1 MKFEKNLIKG
11 KLIKRYKRFL
21 ADIQLEDSHVITAH
35 CPNSGSMMGLLDEG
49 NDVYVWQSDN
59 PKRKLKY
66 SWELVQSNGTLVGIN
81 TMRPNYLV
89 KEAIEAGVIAELQ
102 GYPSLKMEVK
112 YGQKS
117 RLDMLLENSRKC
129 YVEVKNVTLVK
140 GDIALFPDSVTS
152 RGAKHLDELLHI
164 IREGNRAVVVFVVQR
179 EDAVK
184 FVPAIKIDP
193 VFSGKLKDVLS
204 EGVEALAYQAVVSKT
219 EIKIVRKLPVSV

>member
-1 MKFEKNLIKG
+1 
-11 KLIKRYKRFL
+11 
-21 ADIQLEDSHVITAH
+21 
-35 CPNSGSMMGLLDEG
+35 
-49 NDVYVWQSDN
+49 
-59 PKRKLKY
+59 
-66 SWELVQSNGTLVGIN
+66 
-81 TMRPNYLV
+81 
-89 KEAIEAGVIAELQ
+89 
-102 GYPSLKMEVK
+102 
-112 YGQKS
+112 
-117 RLDMLLENSRKC
+117 MLLENSRKC

>member
-1 MKFEKNLIKG
+1 MKFEKNLVKG

-21 ADIQLEDSHVITAH
+21 ADIRLEDGQVITAH
-35 CPNSGSMMGLLDEG
+35 CANSGSMMGLLDEG
-49 NDVYVWQSDN
+49 NDVYIWQSDN

-66 SWELVQSNGTLVGIN
+66 SWELVQTNGTLVGIN

-89 KEAIEAGVIAELQ
+89 KEAIESGIITELQ

-117 RLDMLLENSRKC
+117 RLDLLLENHHKC
-129 YVEVKNVTLVK
+129 YVEVKNVTLVE

-164 IREGNRAVVVFVVQR
+164 VREGNRAALVFVVQR

-184 FVPAIKIDP
+184 FAPAIKIDP
-193 VFSGKLKDVLS
+193 VFSNKLKAVVS
-204 EGVEALAYQAVVSKT
+204 EGVEALAYQAAISQT
-219 EIKIVRKLPVSV
+219 EIKIVKKLPVHI